1 MVIML
6 PSYYLYGIRPKNSLE
21 LYQKIISSENYD
33 DFLNLTLT
41 EENIIIDKNVYLQ
54 MMNDPLPPDKI
65 QQFTVIQGATN
76 SYLIETTP
84 GKTKIKII
92 NMQEVPDE
100 VRTYFMQSGNFM
112 E

>member
-1 MVIML
+1 
-6 PSYYLYGIRPKNSLE
+6 
-21 LYQKIISSENYD
+21 
-33 DFLNLTLT
+33 
-41 EENIIIDKNVYLQ
+41 

-92 NMQEVPDE
+92 NMQEMPDE
-100 VRTYFMQSGNFM
+100 VRTYFM